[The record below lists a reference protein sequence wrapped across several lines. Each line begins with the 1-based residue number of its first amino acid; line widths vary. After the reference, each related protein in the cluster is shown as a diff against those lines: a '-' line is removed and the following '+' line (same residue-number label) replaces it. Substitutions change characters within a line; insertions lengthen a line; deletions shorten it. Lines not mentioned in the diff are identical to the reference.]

1 MTPEEQQE
9 NLKIA
14 KEMDEVI
21 KNLEAQ
27 NISLDVV
34 EETGLG
40 DLVENVL
47 SKFGVTEEKF
57 KSWFNLKECG
67 CSKRKKYLNK
77 LLSWKKK
84 PEN

>member
-9 NLKIA
+9 NSKIQ
-14 KEMDEVI
+14 KEMNEVI
-21 KNLEAQ
+21 QRLEEP
-27 NISLDVV
+27 NISL
-34 EETGLG
+34 ETSDQAGLG
-40 DLVENVL
+40 DLVETVL
-47 SKFGVTEEKF
+47 TQFGITEEKF

>member
-21 KNLEAQ
+21 KDLEAQ

-57 KSWFNLKECG
+57 KSWFNLKECD

>member
-9 NLKIA
+9 NLKIQ

-21 KNLEAQ
+21 KDLEAQ

-47 SKFGVTEEKF
+47 AKFGITEEKF

-77 LLSWKKK
+77 LLS
-84 PEN
+84 

>member
-9 NLKIA
+9 NLKIQ

-21 KNLEAQ
+21 KDLEAQ

-84 PEN
+84 PD